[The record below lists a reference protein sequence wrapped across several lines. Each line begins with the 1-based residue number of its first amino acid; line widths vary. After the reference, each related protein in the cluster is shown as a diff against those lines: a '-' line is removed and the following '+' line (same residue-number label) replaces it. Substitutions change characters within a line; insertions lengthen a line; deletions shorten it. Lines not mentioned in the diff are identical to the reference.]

1 MLSRGRG
8 GGIPQ
13 ALPCVAISAR
23 DEMCSGIGR
32 GWQQNLYCKQF
43 KLYCPSLACFQNC
56 SDYEMWKKNNVN
68 KHTECCVFS
77 FMWEKS
83 EDDLQAAKT
92 KILAL
97 NKSHELFV
105 YEITVEDGKYNPI
118 SLHSCKED
126 TLKKLLE
133 LKNISE

>member
-1 MLSRGRG
+1 
-8 GGIPQ
+8 
-13 ALPCVAISAR
+13 
-23 DEMCSGIGR
+23 
-32 GWQQNLYCKQF
+32 
-43 KLYCPSLACFQNC
+43 
-56 SDYEMWKKNNVN
+56 
-68 KHTECCVFS
+68 
-77 FMWEKS
+77 MWEKS

-97 NKSHELFV
+97 NKSRELFV